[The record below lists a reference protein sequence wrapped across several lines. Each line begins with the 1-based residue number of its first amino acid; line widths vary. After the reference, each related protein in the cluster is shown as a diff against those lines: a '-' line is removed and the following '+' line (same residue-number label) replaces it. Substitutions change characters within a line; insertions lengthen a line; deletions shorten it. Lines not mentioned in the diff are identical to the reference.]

1 MDCNGN
7 KEGNGDSN
15 KGGRQAV
22 VTATKRAMAKTTRV
36 VGNKKGNGNGG
47 KSDGDGDK
55 GGG

>member
-1 MDCNGN
+1 VDCNGN